1 MRGALWIALVF
12 GMTFSVQALIGKG
25 VFVLWQDL
33 FGGTFE
39 TVNGYLLGAGFTQGP
54 GPVSYTHLDVY
65 KRQAVRSALPPRTAA
80 PVPRVRFF

>member
-1 MRGALWIALVF
+1 MCIRDRIALVF

-39 TVNGYLLGAGFTQGP
+39 T
-54 GPVSYTHLDVY
+54 DVY
-65 KRQAVRSALPPRTAA
+65 KRQGEGGASVCGIWRMVSGKPYL
-80 PVPRVRFF
+80 VL